1 MLIEKHADEIGV
13 IGLPAEAALG
23 FSPMFW
29 PHSC

>member
-23 FSPMFW
+23 FSPNVVAA
-29 PHSC
+29 